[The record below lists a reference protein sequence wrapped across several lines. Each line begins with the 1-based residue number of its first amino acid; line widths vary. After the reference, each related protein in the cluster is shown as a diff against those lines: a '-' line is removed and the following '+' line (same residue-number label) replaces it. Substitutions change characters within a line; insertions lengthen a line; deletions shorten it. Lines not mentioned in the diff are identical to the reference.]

1 MNRKFAV
8 IGLGS
13 FGYWVARTL
22 FSSHQ
27 ETIAIDQDKEKVQ
40 KINKFSSMA
49 VIADVTNKDTLMGL
63 GIVDCD
69 AAIISLGD
77 NVSASTLVTL
87 YLNEMGIKQIL
98 VKAIDEN
105 HAKILR
111 KVGATDIIFPEK
123 DMGLKVAKTLVS
135 PNILDYLEM
144 TEDYEIT
151 LIGPPSHFIGKTL
164 LELELPQRFGL
175 QVIAIR
181 EIIPEN
187 FIPAPRADFVIK
199 DSDIL
204 YILGRKMD
212 IDKIRAL

>member
-1 MNRKFAV
+1 MKRKYVV
-8 IGLGS
+8 IGLGN

-22 FSSHQ
+22 FEAHQ
-27 ETIAIDQDKEKVQ
+27 EVIAIDMNKEAVQ
-40 KINKFSSMA
+40 RVNRFSSMA
-49 VIADVTNKDTLMGL
+49 VIADVTNKETLTGL
-63 GIVDCD
+63 GVDDCD

-77 NVSASTLVTL
+77 HPAASTLATL
-87 YLNEMGIKQIL
+87 YLHEMGVKQIL

-123 DMGLKVAKTLVS
+123 DMGIKVAKTLVS

-144 TEDYEIT
+144 TEDYEISQV
-151 LIGPPSHFIGKTL
+151 GPPQSFIGKTL
-164 LELELPQRFGL
+164 MELELPSRFGI
-175 QVIAIR
+175 QVIAVR
-181 EIIPEN
+181 ELIPEN

-204 YILGRKMD
+204 YILGRKKD
-212 IDKIRAL
+212 IDRIRAL

>member
-1 MNRKFAV
+1 MKKKFAV

-27 ETIAIDQDKEKVQ
+27 ETIAIDMDKEKVQ

-49 VIADVTNKDTLMGL
+49 VIADVTNKDTLIGL
-63 GIVDCD
+63 GLADCE

-77 NVSASTLVTL
+77 DPSASTLATL
-87 YLNEMGIKQIL
+87 YLNEMGVKQIL
-98 VKAIDEN
+98 VKAIDES

-123 DMGLKVAKTLVS
+123 DMGQKVAKTLVS
-135 PNILDYLEM
+135 PNILDFLEM

-151 LIGPPSHFIGKTL
+151 QIGPPPSFIGKTL
-164 LELELPQRFGL
+164 MELELPSRFGL
-175 QVIAIR
+175 QIIAVR
-181 EIIPEN
+181 ELIPEN
-187 FIPAPRADFVIK
+187 FTPAPRADFVIK

-204 YILGRKMD
+204 YILGRKKD
-212 IDKIRAL
+212 IEKIRGL

>member
-22 FSSHQ
+22 FISHQ

-49 VIADVTNKDTLMGL
+49 VIADVTNKETLEGL
-63 GIVDCD
+63 GLADCD
-69 AAIISLGD
+69 AAIVSLGD
-77 NVSASTLVTL
+77 NASASTLVTL
-87 YLNEMGIKQIL
+87 YLHEMGVGQIL

-151 LIGPPSHFIGKTL
+151 QIGPPSHFIGKTL

>member
-1 MNRKFAV
+1 MKRKYVV
-8 IGLGS
+8 IGLGN

-22 FSSHQ
+22 FEAHQ
-27 ETIAIDQDKEKVQ
+27 ETIAIDMNKEVVQRANKVT
-40 KINKFSSMA
+40 SMA
-49 VIADVTNKDTLMGL
+49 VIADVTNKETLTGL
-63 GIVDCD
+63 GLADCD

-77 NVSASTLVTL
+77 HPAASTLATL
-87 YLNEMGIKQIL
+87 YLHEMGVRQIL

-123 DMGLKVAKTLVS
+123 DMGVKVAKTLVS

-144 TEDYEIT
+144 TDDYEISQ
-151 LIGPPSHFIGKTL
+151 IGPPTAFIGKTL
-164 LELELPQRFGL
+164 MDLELPSRFGL
-175 QVIAIR
+175 QVIAVR
-181 EIIPEN
+181 ELIPEN

-204 YILGRKMD
+204 YVLGRKKD
-212 IDKIRAL
+212 IDKIRAM

>member
-1 MNRKFAV
+1 MKKKYVV
-8 IGLGS
+8 IGLGN

-22 FSSHQ
+22 FEAHQ
-27 ETIAIDQDKEKVQ
+27 ETIVIDMNKEIVQ
-40 KINKFSSMA
+40 RVNKFTSMA
-49 VIADVTNKDTLMGL
+49 VIADVTNKETLTGL
-63 GIVDCD
+63 GLSDCD

-77 NVSASTLVTL
+77 HPAASTLATL
-87 YLNEMGIKQIL
+87 YLHEMGVKQIL

-123 DMGLKVAKTLVS
+123 DMGVKVAKTLVS

-144 TEDYEIT
+144 TEDYEISQ
-151 LIGPPSHFIGKTL
+151 IGPPAGFIGKTL
-164 LELELPQRFGL
+164 MELELPSRYGL
-175 QVIAIR
+175 QIIAVR
-181 EIIPEN
+181 ELIPEN

-204 YILGRKMD
+204 YILGRKKD
-212 IDKIRAL
+212 IDKIRAM